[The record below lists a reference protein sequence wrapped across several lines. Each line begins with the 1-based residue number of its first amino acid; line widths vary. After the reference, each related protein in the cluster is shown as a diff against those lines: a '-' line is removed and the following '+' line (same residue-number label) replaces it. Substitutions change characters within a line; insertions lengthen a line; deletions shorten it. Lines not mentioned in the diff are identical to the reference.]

1 MYDSSHLGEYNFDN
15 SDLLQHQS
23 LSDIPDHH
31 CSQKH
36 EQDLCHP
43 AARKEEMHKKRLRNV
58 TTITMIK

>member
-1 MYDSSHLGEYNFDN
+1 MNDSSHLGEYNFDN

-43 AARKEEMHKKRLRNV
+43 AARKEKMHKK
-58 TTITMIK
+58 TSS